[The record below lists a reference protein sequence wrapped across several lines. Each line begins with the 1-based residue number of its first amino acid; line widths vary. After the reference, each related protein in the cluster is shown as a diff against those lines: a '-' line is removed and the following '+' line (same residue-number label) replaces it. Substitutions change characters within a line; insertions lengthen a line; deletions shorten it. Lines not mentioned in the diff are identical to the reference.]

1 MDYMILQV
9 SGVAKLIYGPFYRIE
24 TDEEVAKSQ
33 VESREICGKVSRNF
47 YQSPYPKVKAYTRWI
62 GGETAKGIIFT
73 TDVAPDANA
82 PPGWALWS
90 GERDG
95 ISLDGEYAKIK
106 ALEIDYYP

>member
-1 MDYMILQV
+1 
-9 SGVAKLIYGPFYRIE
+9 LIYGPFYRIE

-33 VESREICGKVSRNF
+33 VESKEIWGKVSRNF

-62 GGETAKGIIFT
+62 GAETAKGITFT

-90 GERDG
+90 GEREG